1 LTHNFPPHILYATK
15 RKFLSI
21 KFTKPEAIEK
31 GRVDKEIL
39 MKRFIILLAAL
50 CVIPVTLSAQVGS
63 FIKNG
68 NVLNWKA
75 SSGHYGAMKVVDAY
89 GQYFE
94 IEQTNEMNRAAGV
107 VKLYGAILQNGRKI
121 VLINIGNWKEIWEG
135 TVSGA
140 GIDGMIAAGSAKYTF
155 KITAG
160 GAAVSTAPFI
170 IGKTLKWSSNAM
182 GGQHGTMYVSSING
196 STFKLEQQNDKNVAA
211 GVVTLDGEIKHG
223 KIFIYNR
230 QWKEKW
236 VGNNVNGVVR
246 GTINNRHTFHI
257 SE

>member
-1 LTHNFPPHILYATK
+1 
-15 RKFLSI
+15 
-21 KFTKPEAIEK
+21 
-31 GRVDKEIL
+31 
-39 MKRFIILLAAL
+39 MKRFMILLVAL
-50 CVIPVTLSAQVGS
+50 CAIPVTLSAQVGS

-68 NVLNWKA
+68 NVLNWQA
-75 SSGHYGAMKVVDAY
+75 SSGHYGAMKVVYAD

-94 IEQTNEMNRAAGV
+94 IEQTNEMNKAAGV
-107 VKLYGAILQNGRKI
+107 IKLYGAVLQNGQKI

-140 GIDGMIAAGSAKYTF
+140 GIDGRIAAGSAKYTF

-170 IGKTLKWSSNAM
+170 VGKTLKWSSNAM

-211 GVVTLDGEIKHG
+211 GVIKLDGEIKDG
-223 KIFIYNR
+223 KVFIYNR

-246 GTINNRHTFHI
+246 GMINNRHTFHI